1 MNISGIRPTAGFY
14 SYNSIKTNALQEE
27 QNLEDSNAKENEKK
41 EAEREFSREKQNFT
55 SYDYAKSYRPDVT
68 YQLNENPVN
77 VEQRDIDKMKSDL
90 KKDQILQQ
98 YQYFVR
104 GTDGL
109 GKAQAKEKVAQRWT
123 ENFIL

>member
-41 EAEREFSREKQNFT
+41 EPERVFLREQQSFT
-55 SYDYAKSYRPDVT
+55 SYDYAKNYRPDVS

-77 VEQRDIDKMKSDL
+77 VEQLDIDKRKSDL
-90 KKDQILQQ
+90 KKDQILQR
-98 YQYFVR
+98 YLFFVC

-109 GKAQAKEKVAQRWT
+109 GKTQAKEQVAQRWT